1 MDVRPDQQIAQAK
14 AALRQRFRRQRQALD
29 AQAYARQ
36 SAAVVARAMALP
48 ELEAAQTVH
57 VYWPLVERFEV
68 DTRPL
73 VRWLI
78 AQGRDVVLPVVEVFR
93 SDVRPSMRH
102 VRYEGEAALRPNRWG
117 VREPTGDEAV
127 PPQRLDAVIVPA
139 LGAGRNGHRIGHGR
153 GFYDAF
159 LAGLAVPRIGLVY
172 ADALVE
178 AVPAEAHDVR
188 LSVIVTERE
197 TVRPRRPPPTP

>member
-1 MDVRPDQQIAQAK
+1 MNVLPDESIAQAK
-14 AALRQRFRRQRQALD
+14 AALRRRFRSQRQALD
-29 AQAYARQ
+29 PQAYAQQ
-36 SAAVVARAMALP
+36 SAAIVERAIMLP

-57 VYWPLVERFEV
+57 VYWPLVERGEI

-73 VRWLI
+73 IRWLA
-78 AQGRDVVLPVVEVFR
+78 AQGKDVVLPAIATFEP
-93 SDVRPSMRH
+93 DVRPLLRH
-102 VRYEGEAALRPNRWG
+102 LRYRGEAALHANRWG
-117 VREPTGDEAV
+117 VREPIGNETV
-127 PPQRLDAVIVPA
+127 PPEALDVVIVPA

-172 ADALVE
+172 AAGLVE
-178 AVPAEAHDVR
+178 AVPAEAHDVP

-197 TVRPRRPPPTP
+197 TIRP